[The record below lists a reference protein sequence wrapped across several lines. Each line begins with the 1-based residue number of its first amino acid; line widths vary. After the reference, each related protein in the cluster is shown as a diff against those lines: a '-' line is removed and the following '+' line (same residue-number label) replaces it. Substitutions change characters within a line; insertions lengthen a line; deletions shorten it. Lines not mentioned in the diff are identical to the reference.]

1 MKYWMI
7 IGALV
12 ALSASAQAQT
22 ATDGSGTAAISAPSP
37 DRPDDVICRMVRV
50 DGSYF
55 PSRICHTRAKWDNLR
70 RQSQDMMRGIQNNAF
85 SNNSTNGG

>member
-1 MKYWMI
+1 MI

-22 ATDGSGTAAISAPSP
+22 ATDGSGTAASPAAMSAPSP